1 MPSCRFRC
9 RRLTLEQADHQ
20 CRTTLGRPTL
30 HFFWPLLVC
39 HLPPRTS
46 RRPCTI
52 GGPILKGGMYG
63 PEPYGASLPVLTTRV
78 IRFQSTNALANPQYG
93 HGDQRFK
100 SYHPHPILFSPRSEI
115 SRTHT
120 HSSVSWV
127 VRNTGREVQGASA
140 PGADCQCGK
149 EGYP

>member
-63 PEPYGASLPVLTTRV
+63 PSPMRKVARSDDARYPVSTTERIGKPTVWTWRPKVQVLP
-78 IRFQSTNALANPQYG
+78 P
-93 HGDQRFK
+93 
-100 SYHPHPILFSPRSEI
+100 
-115 SRTHT
+115 
-120 HSSVSWV
+120 
-127 VRNTGREVQGASA
+127 A
-140 PGADCQCGK
+140 PNFI
-149 EGYP
+149 